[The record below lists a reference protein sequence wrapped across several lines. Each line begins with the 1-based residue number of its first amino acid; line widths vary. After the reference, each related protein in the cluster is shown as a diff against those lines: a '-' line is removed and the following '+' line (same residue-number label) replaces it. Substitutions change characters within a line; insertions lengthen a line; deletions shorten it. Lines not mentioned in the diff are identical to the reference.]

1 MASTR
6 MPENDAMELLAA
18 AKEAAKAVAEWGDAL
33 AEFMVAEEKHKDAF
47 EEARML
53 EDARDSYA
61 SSRNI
66 DEDEGGFGRPSG
78 FRVNFSSSMAVM
90 RASATTLQDKKC
102 AWEKVNAAKTRAAEA
117 LKKADGVLRSSD
129 AS

>member
-1 MASTR
+1 

-53 EDARDSYA
+53 EDAITSYESA
-61 SSRNI
+61 RNI
-66 DEDEGGFGRPSG
+66 DEDEGGFSRRSNFGG
-78 FRVNFSSSMAVM
+78 NFSSRMGIM
-90 RASATTLQDKKC
+90 RASVTTLQDKRI
-102 AWEKVNAAKTRAAEA
+102 AGDKVKAAKLVAEGV
-117 LKKADGVLRSSD
+117 LKKANSILRTIE

>member
-1 MASTR
+1 

-18 AKEAAKAVAEWGDAL
+18 AKDAAKAVASWGDAL
-33 AEFMVAEEKHKDAF
+33 AEFMIADEKHKDAL

-61 SSRNI
+61 SARNI
-66 DEDEGGFGRPSG
+66 DDDEGGFSRRSNFGGNFTSG
-78 FRVNFSSSMAVM
+78 MAIM
-90 RASATTLQDKKC
+90 RASATTLQDQRV
-102 AWEKVNAAKTRAAEA
+102 AGEKVKAAKTRATEA
-117 LKKADGVLRSSD
+117 LKKAEGVLRISE

>member
-1 MASTR
+1 
-6 MPENDAMELLAA
+6 MPENGAMELLAA
-18 AKEAAKAVAEWGDAL
+18 AKDAAKAVAAWGDAV
-33 AEFMVAEEKHKDAF
+33 AEFMVAEEKHKEAF

-53 EDARDSYA
+53 EDAITSYESA
-61 SSRNI
+61 RNI
-66 DEDEGGFGRPSG
+66 DEDEGGFSRRSNFGG
-78 FRVNFSSSMAVM
+78 NFSSRMGIM
-90 RASATTLQDKKC
+90 RASVTTLQDKRI

>member
-1 MASTR
+1 

-18 AKEAAKAVAEWGDAL
+18 AKNAAKAVAAWGDAV
-33 AEFMVAEEKHKDAF
+33 AAFMVAEEKHKEAF

-53 EDARDSYA
+53 EDAITSYESA
-61 SSRNI
+61 RNI
-66 DEDEGGFGRPSG
+66 DEDEGGFSRRSNFGG
-78 FRVNFSSSMAVM
+78 NFSSRMGIM
-90 RASATTLQDKKC
+90 RASVTTLQDKRI

>member
-1 MASTR
+1 
-6 MPENDAMELLAA
+6 MELLAA
-18 AKEAAKAVAEWGDAL
+18 AKDAAKAVAAWGDAV
-33 AEFMVAEEKHKDAF
+33 AEFMVAEEKHKEAF

-53 EDARDSYA
+53 EDAITSYESA
-61 SSRNI
+61 RNI
-66 DEDEGGFGRPSG
+66 DEDEGGFSRRSNFGG
-78 FRVNFSSSMAVM
+78 NFSSRMGIM
-90 RASATTLQDKKC
+90 RASVTTLQDKRI